1 VVLGVAVFLL
11 PAGATGQP
19 TALPPNVTPV
29 VYGTPGAN
37 GWYVTNVTLNWVIDF
52 PHSWDEG
59 CGARTLTADT
69 TGTSFTCRAG
79 NGTTC
84 PDPPDCAMTTKSLT
98 LKRDA
103 TAPIVTAAPDRLPD
117 ANGWYNHAVTI
128 TFSGSDVTSG
138 IGACSQATYSSPD
151 NPVASVSGSCR
162 DNAGNQTAASFA
174 LKYDATPPTLGS
186 LNVKAGNRKAKLLFR
201 ARDATSINVARAPGL
216 KGAAESVIFSG
227 QGSAKSYVDRKL
239 HPGRTYAYR
248 LTATDQAG
256 NQATKTVQYLA
267 RGALLNPA
275 PGESVTKP
283 PLLIWAPKRGA
294 DYYNVILVRGRRVF
308 SAWPLQARLQLPRAW
323 KYHGRRYKLR
333 PGTYKWFVWPGYG
346 PLSSGRYGKL
356 LGGSTF
362 TFGGSG

>member
-1 VVLGVAVFLL
+1 LRRLLAVLLGAAVFLL
-11 PAGATGQP
+11 PAGASGRP
-19 TALPPNVTPV
+19 DAPNVGSVTPI
-29 VYGTPGAN
+29 VYGTQGTN
-37 GWYVTNVTLNWVIDF
+37 GWYVTNVTVNWLIQ
-52 PHSWDEG
+52 PLPYLSSQG
-59 CGARTLTADT
+59 CDARTIATDTVNVDLTCTATWSDGSASST
-69 TGTSFTCRAG
+69 VHI
-79 NGTTC
+79 
-84 PDPPDCAMTTKSLT
+84 
-98 LKRDA
+98 KRDA
-103 TAPIVTAAPDRLPD
+103 TAPTVAALAGRPAD
-117 ANGWYNHAVTI
+117 ANGWYNHALAVG
-128 TFSGSDVTSG
+128 FSGTDATSQ
-138 IGACSQATYSSPD
+138 IASCTQATYAGPDSP
-151 NPVASVSGSCR
+151 NASVGGSCR

-186 LNVKAGNRKAKLLFR
+186 LNVKAGNRIAKLLFH
-201 ARDATSINVARAPGL
+201 AQDATSINVARAPGL
-216 KGAAESVIFSG
+216 KGATESVIFSG

-275 PGESVTKP
+275 PGESVTKS

-323 KYHGRRYKLR
+323 TYHGRRYKLR
-333 PGTYKWFVWPGYG
+333 SGTYKWFVWPGYG
-346 PLSSGRYGKL
+346 PLSAGRYGKL